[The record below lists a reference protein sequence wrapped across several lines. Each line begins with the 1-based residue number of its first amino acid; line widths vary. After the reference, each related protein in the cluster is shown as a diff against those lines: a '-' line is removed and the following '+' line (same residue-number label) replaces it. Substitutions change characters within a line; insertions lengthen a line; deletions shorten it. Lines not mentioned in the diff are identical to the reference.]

1 MEFFLGVIV
10 GSVATA
16 IGGAIV
22 DVILKSDKD
31 DKDDK

>member
-16 IGGAIV
+16 IGCAIA
-22 DVILKSDKD
+22 DAILKRDKD
-31 DKDDK
+31 DE

>member
-16 IGGAIV
+16 IGWTIA
-22 DVILKSDKD
+22 DAILKRDKD
-31 DKDDK
+31 DK